1 MKSKKQKKQIPT
13 SQYQQ
18 IAYDQTEIGS
28 GARSHIRIRNPG
40 PSDVL
45 CGRGGGINAHV
56 GNVAFRELVQVKKER
71 YNLAANKQEKA
82 EISQD
87 IVDHVKR
94 RGGRFLQKDDS
105 RPYSANFPNSGWWIE
120 IDDTRAIAKTSQ
132 ALREGA
138 PRIRAKAAKHTPGKS
153 LGKRGRKSF
162 VSSSVSA
169 SSASPPAQ
177 VNEEPAEKEVIHPII
192 RGYQDGVH
200 RGKRLIPVYPT
211 SPAEKRQRKVSPTTD
226 RVESRAPTPP
236 TITSYRDQ
244 DTIDTPTLLSASHPS
259 NDPEDFVLSSSKC
272 EVPTMSELDA
282 DGFPQ
287 PMPLYPTA
295 STTMAARQQ
304 PRLDTLSIMNPASS
318 SFADIVKPDIRC
330 ARMHSLAMSEISAGD
345 DFRGDETFSNPFENE
360 EKLLRPMG
368 ASYSTLDSDID
379 TSGPSV
385 SSINRILKAKSS
397 DSVSMDNKKTNSPKR
412 DYNSNNND
420 HSRRVQSLRS
430 FMSDLSDIPDT
441 PKEEEQ
447 DFHEGLRDIYDAVY
461 PGFTCPSSGES
472 LPTHL
477 IPINLL
483 KGGSAR

>member
-1 MKSKKQKKQIPT
+1 MTVKMKSKKQQNKQILT
-13 SQYQQ
+13 SHYQQ
-18 IAYDQTEIGS
+18 VAYDQTETGS
-28 GARSHIRIRNPG
+28 GARTHIRIRNPG

-56 GNVAFRELVQVKKER
+56 GNVAFRELVQVEKER

-87 IVDHVKR
+87 IVDHVKG

-105 RPYSANFPNSGWWIE
+105 RPFSANSPNGGWWIE

-138 PRIRAKAAKHTPGKS
+138 PRIRAKAAKHTPGTS

-177 VNEEPAEKEVIHPII
+177 ENEETAEKEIIHPII

-211 SPAEKRQRKVSPTTD
+211 SPVEKRPRKDSPSH
-226 RVESRAPTPP
+226 RVEMHAPTPP
-236 TITSYRDQ
+236 PITSYRGQ
-244 DTIDTPTLLSASHPS
+244 DALDTPTLLSAPHPS
-259 NDPEDFVLSSSKC
+259 NDAEDFVLSSGSD
-272 EVPTMSELDA
+272 VPTISELDT

-287 PMPLYPTA
+287 PMPIYPTT
-295 STTMAARQQ
+295 SVTISPCHQ
-304 PRLDTLSIMNPASS
+304 PKLETLSIMNPSSS
-318 SFADIVKPDIRC
+318 SFAEIVKPDIRC

-360 EKLLRPMG
+360 EKLLRPM
-368 ASYSTLDSDID
+368 ATSSAIDTDLD

-397 DSVSMDNKKTNSPKR
+397 DSVSVDNKKTNSPKR
-412 DYNSNNND
+412 DYNNNSNNNA
-420 HSRRVQSLRS
+420 RRIQSLR
-430 FMSDLSDIPDT
+430 
-441 PKEEEQ
+441 
-447 DFHEGLRDIYDAVY
+447 
-461 PGFTCPSSGES
+461 
-472 LPTHL
+472 
-477 IPINLL
+477 
-483 KGGSAR
+483 